1 MGGGGADDGL
11 AGGLGQL
18 VLNIGTGD
26 LGDGEAGLNLNDLG
40 AVNIV
45 LGGDLTAS
53 ALHGLGDR
61 VGDGMGKGKTGM
73 GKVLGISLSIS
84 FPLTVMGND
93 RSSNGGLTVGVN
105 DLLVHPLALDLLGG
119 DGLSRADLL
128 GSGASASASASAAG
142 AAPARAAIEARA
154 KILEFILNWMTSH
167 DGSSRSQV
175 LLNPFESR

>member
-1 MGGGGADDGL
+1 MC
-11 AGGLGQL
+11 
-18 VLNIGTGD
+18 
-26 LGDGEAGLNLNDLG
+26 
-40 AVNIV
+40 
-45 LGGDLTAS
+45 
-53 ALHGLGDR
+53 

-128 GSGASASASASAAG
+128 GSGASDPGDQDLVLGTRVAAGAAGQATGATGAATGWPAQPRNRASASASASAAG

-167 DGSSRSQV
+167 DGSS
-175 LLNPFESR
+175 